1 MRILSIDVGV
11 KHLAHCLLNINHG
24 LSIEQWD
31 VLNLN
36 DRTCSCLEKA
46 THELHDM
53 YLCKHHA
60 SYTSLPH
67 CIGLCTK
74 YRIPLGTK
82 DEMKRELKKQTKK
95 ISEPTLI
102 DLGKQIMARYNA
114 LFQELPDVV
123 LIENQIGP
131 LASKMKAVQGL
142 LVQYWLMK
150 GVKVECISAC
160 NKLKL
165 FHQGKTTYAERK
177 KLSIEHTATL
187 LNQYQLSDV
196 KFQKHKKKDDLADTF
211 LQGIWYIHNCG
222 ILKINS
228 S

>member
-1 MRILSIDVGV
+1 MKILSIDVGI
-11 KHLAHCLLNINHG
+11 KNLAHCLINTVP

-31 VLNLN
+31 IVDLSAYQ
-36 DRTCSCLEKA
+36 TCSCLEKA
-46 THELHDM
+46 THELKGL

-60 SYTSLPH
+60 AYTSLTQ
-67 CIGLCTK
+67 CITLCTTHK
-74 YRIPLGTK
+74 LPLGTK
-82 DEMKRELKKQTKK
+82 DEMKRTLKQQTKK
-95 ISEPTLI
+95 ITDPTLI
-102 DLGKQIMARYNA
+102 DLGKQIIRAYSTMD
-114 LFQELPDVV
+114 LPDVV

-131 LASKMKAVQGL
+131 IASKMKAIQGL
-142 LVQYWLMK
+142 LIQYWLMK

-165 FHQGKTTYAERK
+165 FHEGKTTYAERK
-177 KLSIEHTATL
+177 KMSIEVTTQLLERYTL
-187 LNQYQLSDV
+187 RDHG
-196 KFQKHKKKDDLADTF
+196 FHRHKKKDDLADTL

>member
-1 MRILSIDVGV
+1 
-11 KHLAHCLLNINHG
+11 
-24 LSIEQWD
+24 
-31 VLNLN
+31 
-36 DRTCSCLEKA
+36 
-46 THELHDM
+46 
-53 YLCKHHA
+53 
-60 SYTSLPH
+60 
-67 CIGLCTK
+67 
-74 YRIPLGTK
+74 
-82 DEMKRELKKQTKK
+82 MKRELKKQTKK

-102 DLGKQIMARYNA
+102 DLGKQIMSRYNT

-177 KLSIEHTATL
+177 KLGIEHTITL